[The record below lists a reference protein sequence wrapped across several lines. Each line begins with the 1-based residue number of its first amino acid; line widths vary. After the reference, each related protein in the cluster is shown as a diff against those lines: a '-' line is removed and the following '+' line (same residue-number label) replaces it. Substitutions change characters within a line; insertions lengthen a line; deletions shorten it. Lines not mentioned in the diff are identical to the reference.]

1 MKVAEQIRLAIED
14 GIRSGTLRPGEP
26 INEAELI
33 SRHKVSRTPV
43 REALLQLQAQ
53 GLLVI
58 QPRGGMVVAKMSLQQ
73 LLALWELLAELEG
86 FAARLACER
95 MTPNERT
102 TLDEV
107 HRAAEASVEAEDHEQ
122 WKKCNLAFHEVLYC
136 GSRNP
141 FLREEIL
148 RIRALTGVYRQ
159 HAFSASGHV
168 SASWRQHG
176 DMVAAI
182 LRRDRAAAFEAMVA
196 HLSPGTGAQGFAS
209 FVATLPKELLD

>member
-1 MKVAEQIRLAIED
+1 MKAAEQIRLTIED
-14 GIRSGTLRPGEP
+14 GIRSGRLRPGEP

-33 SRHKVSRTPV
+33 ATHKVSRTPV

-53 GLLVI
+53 GLLTS
-58 QPRGGMVVAKMSLQQ
+58 QPRGGMAVAKMSLQQ

-95 MTPNERT
+95 MTTLERNE
-102 TLDEV
+102 LE
-107 HRAAEASVEAEDHEQ
+107 AAHHAAQSTVEAEDHEA
-122 WKKCNLAFHEVLYC
+122 WKTCNLQFHELLYS

-168 SASWRQHG
+168 TTSWQQHG
-176 DMVAAI
+176 ELVSAI
-182 LRRDRAAAFEAMVA
+182 LDRDQGRAFEAMVH

-209 FVATLPKELLD
+209 FVATLPKELLE